1 MTVYGTPTNVI
12 VGVAQL
18 FIAPANTAM
27 IPATTPQGTAWPTP
41 WVSAGFTES
50 GITFNVD
57 RKTVDINVEE
67 QSTPV
72 DVVVETTTVTIDA
85 VLAED
90 TLATMINAYG
100 GGTLTVTAPVTGSP
114 GSDGYTTLTLSDTL
128 EQLSIGFEA
137 VNTFGLW
144 RRVYIPLVVSGAK
157 VKTQYQRAKAPRTYT
172 VTFTAICPINQIQI
186 MDATAV

>member
-1 MTVYGTPTNVI
+1 MILESTV
-12 VGVAQL
+12 
-18 FIAPANTAM
+18 
-27 IPATTPQGTAWPTP
+27 QGAAWPSP
-41 WVSAGFTES
+41 WVSSGFTES

-72 DVVVETTTVTIDA
+72 DVVVEATTITIDA

-90 TLATMINAYG
+90 TLATMVNAYG
-100 GGTLTVTAPVTGSP
+100 GGTLVTTAAVAGPP
-114 GSDGYTTLTLSDTL
+114 AIDGYTTLTLSDTL
-128 EQLSIGFEA
+128 EQLAIGFEA

-172 VTFTAICPINQIQI
+172 VTFTAICPISQIAI
-186 MDATAV
+186 MDATVV